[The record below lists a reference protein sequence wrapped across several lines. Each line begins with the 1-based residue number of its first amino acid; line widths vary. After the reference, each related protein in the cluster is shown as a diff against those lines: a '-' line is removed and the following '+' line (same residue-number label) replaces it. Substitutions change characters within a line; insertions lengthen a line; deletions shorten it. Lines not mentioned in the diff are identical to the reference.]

1 MAARV
6 LRKTAA
12 ASLLALGAFLG
23 VASAQ
28 AADLVQA
35 WEAARE
41 HDPQGKVL
49 EAGRAAGAA
58 RLQQAEA
65 LWRPQ
70 VGLTATGALASADS
84 RMDGAQVAMPGSAP
98 VNGAGFA
105 TSVNSEGRLT
115 RWALSARQPLYSPE
129 RNAQGQQLRLSAQ
142 SAQLQ
147 FQAGRQ
153 EWMLAVSQRY
163 FELVLSQ
170 RRLELARQQQQAVE
184 RALVEAKDRFKL
196 GDAPVTDT
204 YEAAARARGLQAQ
217 VVLATSELDLARQRL
232 ADITGLTGEA
242 LAALAPQRGVAA
254 PVETLA
260 TWLGRVRSDN
270 PQLRLARARADV
282 ARAEVARHGALG
294 SASVD
299 LVAQAGR
306 ERLAGPGDYAGSAA
320 NLQVQRMV
328 GISVNLP
335 LYTGGWQSAKLEE
348 ALRLADQAQAE
359 VARAEVELGQQA
371 RAAWLGLQA
380 GQERLNALEQG
391 LVSAR
396 ARLDATRLGRQV
408 GDRTTLDLLNA
419 ENEAASAELGLL
431 QARIDLLS
439 ARLRLDA
446 LAGQLDTPSLQTV
459 NASLQP

>member
-1 MAARV
+1 MPARV
-6 LRKTAA
+6 LRTTAA
-12 ASLLALGAFLG
+12 ASLLALGFVLG
-23 VASAQ
+23 AAGAQ

-35 WEAARE
+35 WEAARG
-41 HDPQGKVL
+41 HDPQGAML

-58 RLQQAEA
+58 RVRQAES

-70 VGLTATGALASADS
+70 VGLTATGGLASADS
-84 RMDGAQVAMPGSAP
+84 RMDGAQVALPGSAP

-115 RWALSARQPLYSPE
+115 RWALSARQPLYNPE
-129 RNAQGQQLRLSAQ
+129 RDAQGRQLRLSAQ
-142 SAQLQ
+142 SAQFQ

-184 RALVEAKDRFKL
+184 RALVEAQDRFKL

-217 VVLATSELDLARQRL
+217 VVLAASELENARQRL

-242 LAALAPQRGVAA
+242 LSALAPRRAVAA
-254 PVETLA
+254 PAESLE

-299 LVAQAGR
+299 LVAHAGR

-320 NLQVQRMV
+320 NLQAQRMV
-328 GISVNLP
+328 GISLNLP

-359 VARAEVELGQQA
+359 VARAEMELGQQA

-391 LVSAR
+391 LVAAR

-419 ENEAASAELGLL
+419 ENEAAASELALL

-446 LAGQLDTPSLQTV
+446 LAGQLDTPSLQAA
-459 NASLQP
+459 NAALQP